1 MYTNSILTS
10 CIFQVPI
17 PNSKPNWTALISP
30 FEYPV
35 WLVAFFTY
43 WCSGLFVYWYI
54 RRVQTKDEIK
64 VTSSDIITWIAGQLT
79 EEAAGK
85 FS

>member
-30 FEYPV
+30 FEYQV
-35 WLVAFFTY
+35 WLVAVITY
-43 WCSGLFVYWYI
+43 LLTGLFLYWYI
-54 RRVQTKDEIK
+54 RRFVQTKDERQ
-64 VTSSDIITWIAGQLT
+64 VTSSDIITWIVGHLT
-79 EEAAGK
+79 DEAGK